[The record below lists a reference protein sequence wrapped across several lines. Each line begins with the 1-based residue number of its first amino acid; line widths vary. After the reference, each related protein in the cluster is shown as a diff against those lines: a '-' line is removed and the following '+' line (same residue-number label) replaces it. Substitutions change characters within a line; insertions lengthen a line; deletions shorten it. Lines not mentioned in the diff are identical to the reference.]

1 MGYHDTLVSDFR
13 DSRFQQ
19 AFKQYFSELQLQ
31 VKDWDGL
38 FAEMDGEGGNQAFVR
53 AAAGGPVIGFIQFK
67 PIAFTSWF
75 FEGACGFIRE
85 FWVAEE
91 YRGMGHGSALLGLA
105 EKHFLESGLY
115 TAILTADTA
124 GGFYEARGYR
134 KALGCKAKNKMDV
147 FVKQL
152 GGG

>member
-91 YRGMGHGSALLGLA
+91 YRGMGHGSALLGLCVFPVYHISVHVNIV
-105 EKHFLESGLY
+105 ELIVLSDTLCLIIESVY
-115 TAILTADTA
+115 RFIVVDT
-124 GGFYEARGYR
+124 
-134 KALGCKAKNKMDV
+134 DV
-147 FVKQL
+147 FN
-152 GGG
+152 GF

>member
-75 FEGACGFIRE
+75 LKGPAGLSASSGWRRSIGG
-85 FWVAEE
+85 W
-91 YRGMGHGSALLGLA
+91 GMGRRCLGWP
-105 EKHFLESGLY
+105 KSIFL
-115 TAILTADTA
+115 
-124 GGFYEARGYR
+124 
-134 KALGCKAKNKMDV
+134 KAASIRLS
-147 FVKQL
+147 
-152 GGG
+152 